1 MKNEYTIK
9 SNHQFLMNFN
19 KFHITLLDSG
29 YAKVNSEWTTCDYK
43 FPCTSPFSRLYYIES
58 GDAYIHFNKK
68 RIQLVPGYMYLI
80 PIYLPIHLECPVAM
94 TQLYF
99 HITSTKNDDLDLF
112 EKCDDIYFAKTS
124 LNHIK
129 KLKKAYL
136 CGNYADILMMQND
149 ILSDIQTLI
158 KDTSVLEQKPYEYS
172 SIVKSAI
179 HFINKNMYIT
189 LTVSDVANALNISNY
204 MLSSLFKKE
213 MNKTIGQYIDEIVM
227 QRALELMLYHR
238 EMSINDIASEL
249 GFCDQFYFSK
259 KFKIYS
265 GEKPLSFRLK
275 RKINNSSD

>member
-80 PIYLPIHLECPVAM
+80 PIYLPIHLECPVTM

-99 HITSTKNDDLDLF
+99 HITSPRNDDLDLF

-124 LNHIK
+124 FNHIK
-129 KLKKAYL
+129 KLKTAYL
-136 CGNYADILMMQND
+136 CGTYADIFTLQN
-149 ILSDIQTLI
+149 IISSDIQTLI
-158 KDTSVLEQKPYEYS
+158 KGSAVLEQKPADYS

-179 HFINKNMYIT
+179 HFINKNLYIT
-189 LTVSDVANALNISNY
+189 LTVPEVAHALNISNY
-204 MLSSLFKKE
+204 TLSSLFKKE
-213 MNKTIGQYIDEIVM
+213 MKKTIGQYIDERVM
-227 QRALELMLYHR
+227 QRALELMLYNS
-238 EMSINDIASEL
+238 EMSINDISSEL

-259 KFKIYS
+259 KFKIFA

-275 RKINNSSD
+275 RNIKNSGK